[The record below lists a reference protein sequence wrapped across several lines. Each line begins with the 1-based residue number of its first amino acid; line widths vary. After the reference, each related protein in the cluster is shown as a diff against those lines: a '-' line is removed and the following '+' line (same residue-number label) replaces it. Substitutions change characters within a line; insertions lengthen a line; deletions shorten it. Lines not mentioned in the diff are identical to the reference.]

1 MIASRG
7 CCNGHQRRLDPL
19 DQAMKADRPARRA
32 SSRRGASE
40 GRTDSLPE
48 PGQHTTQGRARLS
61 DAAVSPRG
69 RHPARSGLG
78 PT

>member
-32 SSRRGASE
+32 SSRRGRWKA
-40 GRTDSLPE
+40 
-48 PGQHTTQGRARLS
+48 GQTRGQNQGNTPRRARLDS
-61 DAAVSPRG
+61 
-69 RHPARSGLG
+69 L
-78 PT
+78 TLL